1 MPVEKSSSLSSKIAI
16 IWTNARLKD
25 VDTLSVSKNCND
37 DDFPENATVTFNQA
51 NNNEIPF
58 GDCCKNSINSLEDC
72 FAKTKR
78 LNVFQK
84 TRNRYLRRKYLLF
97 NREWVE
103 LVYY

>member
-1 MPVEKSSSLSSKIAI
+1 MPIEKSSSLPSKIAI

-37 DDFPENATVTFNQA
+37 DDFPENATVTSNQA
-51 NNNEIPF
+51 NNDEIPF

-97 NREWVE
+97 
-103 LVYY
+103 